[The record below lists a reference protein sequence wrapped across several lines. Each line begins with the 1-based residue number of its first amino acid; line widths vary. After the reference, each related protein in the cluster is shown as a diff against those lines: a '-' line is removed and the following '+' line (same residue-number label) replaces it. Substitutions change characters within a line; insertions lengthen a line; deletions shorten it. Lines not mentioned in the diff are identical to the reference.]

1 MSRILALVTGSTQ
14 GIGLAVAKELAIK
27 HNYHVL
33 LGVRNTKAG
42 EEIASDLQKGGH
54 QASVVELDLNSP
66 ESIEK
71 AVKHI
76 EEKYGYLDV
85 LINNAAVLLDFYKD
99 LSTWDLFS
107 KTFTTNVVGTGC
119 LTQSILPLI
128 RKAKNAPPRIVFVS
142 SVMGSLTKATDE
154 TTIYYNIDYKAYDAS
169 KAAVNMLMLNF
180 ARELRDVG
188 GKLFAARTPET
199 QSFLWRMVASE
210 EERFR
215 EKLHTFSPHEVH
227 LCLEAMIIYMMMS
240 MSEPDSESK
249 ERTTRLFETA
259 ELIGSRF
266 LDHTGSY
273 STTEIAEPS
282 STWEDWIFAES
293 RRRMSCLWLII
304 GCVITIENGKKCSIC
319 SDMCSLPLPSSKLLW
334 EARSFEEWQT
344 EKAFFDM
351 SCPMITLGELVEAK
365 TNAGNP
371 VGAQR
376 LQSWEMGS
384 DKMAAMLNIAV
395 EFIPRSFT
403 RPMPIMRGPA
413 PPTYPPTPPS
423 QGTKRK
429 ASDAA
434 PTSENNEL
442 SQTLPPSP
450 KRTQREA
457 SFLSISSDGHEYDPH
472 QHDELAPRDDRTV
485 INTEPELSDEQNV
498 YSTPLFTLDAMSF
511 LLAQLEARV
520 REDKRLLPFGGI
532 QVIVTG
538 DFCQL
543 APVKPFQ
550 FCYVCGVP
558 TKFNKSDG
566 LHTCIKSREHGPWA
580 DEDKWAFRSN
590 AWAETNFTCFNL
602 TDIHRQNDPSF
613 IKLLQKCRLGIP
625 FTENDIDLLMNHDC
639 EVENAPQ
646 LLCTREEVDPI
657 NHAKFQEITEYE
669 PKRYTVLDGFKWNQK
684 LKWEKDKYSASLED
698 GTLVVH
704 KEHQL
709 DPVVNLKQTMQV
721 MLQVNLDIR
730 DGLVNGSQGVVCG
743 WEKIDL
749 AKLPVLQG
757 EYSNER
763 EGLVRAFTTK
773 YIQLHPDKR
782 DHVWPRVRFSNGRV
796 RTIYPWC
803 VITPVGEFRPYSLLQ
818 RTQIPLIPGWA
829 ITIHKSQGMT
839 LERVIVNL
847 SRAFAEGQVYV
858 ALSRATCLRGL
869 RVEGEARGIT
879 VGEGGNEEVRQ
890 FLADTFGTE
899 TFEGLEDEEHEESKR
914 HKELRHGKAEA
925 IIDSAAKT
933 TADTSSEAAAEV
945 TASEATAQAIAGAI
959 ADTIATGLTAD
970 FTADSTA
977 GPTAA
982 TAKATSD
989 LTAKF
994 TRDATAMDT
1003 ADSAADP
1010 TVATRDPTGVYPQ
1023 DMHPHILQQILQKSL
1038 SQMPQQRTQP
1048 RTQPRSQQILQQP
1061 QPMPLLPSNPSTSG
1075 PADNENDFLEVDL
1088 ASEVDLV
1095 PEPTLCKEQQDLLDL
1110 IMSGRN
1116 VFFTGSAG
1124 CGKST
1129 VLKAAVKKL
1138 RAASKIVHIT
1148 APTGRAAL
1156 GVNGV
1161 TTWSYMGW
1169 TIDSMKSPLSELKS
1183 DSHRKTVKARLTE
1196 THVLVI
1202 DEISMVENHHF
1213 QRMNECLK
1221 SARCWSQQHSD
1232 YWPNAPAFGGV
1243 QLLITGD
1250 FCQLPPVKPFGHCMR
1265 CGSPTIPDTKR
1276 NPTEWNCSGRF
1287 NCGPFYVEDQ
1297 WAFRSDAWE
1306 EANFS
1311 HVHLKEIHRQSD
1323 QSFVKMLQKCRLGIP
1338 FSKEEGKMLLK
1349 QNPDDPKFQNVTKLF
1364 AYKNA
1369 VQEENRKS
1377 FDLLPGR
1384 STIYEA
1390 IDGFD
1395 WRPHHTELEHYKQN
1409 ARPDK
1414 YSDILFVKETKEQCK
1429 DSPLDAY
1436 VEMKINA
1443 LVMLKINLDTEKGL
1457 VNGSQGIVVGWE
1469 PHDPAKLPNTKKN
1482 TLLNIDVL
1490 AGHHAHWRA
1499 NLIREYAERR
1509 GIRQWPIVRFNNGI
1523 TPTIYPWVLV
1533 NTLGATEPY
1542 SILYRTQLPLVL
1554 AWAVSIHKSRGMTL
1568 THVTTDLSQAWEQPL
1583 KYVAL
1588 SRVTSLDGLAILKP
1602 GGRKK
1607 RVSRKES
1614 LNVIES
1620 SSHEV
1625 REFLEDKFGRDLFTE
1640 LEGNR

>member
-1 MSRILALVTGSTQ
+1 
-14 GIGLAVAKELAIK
+14 
-27 HNYHVL
+27 
-33 LGVRNTKAG
+33 
-42 EEIASDLQKGGH
+42 
-54 QASVVELDLNSP
+54 
-66 ESIEK
+66 
-71 AVKHI
+71 
-76 EEKYGYLDV
+76 
-85 LINNAAVLLDFYKD
+85 
-99 LSTWDLFS
+99 
-107 KTFTTNVVGTGC
+107 
-119 LTQSILPLI
+119 
-128 RKAKNAPPRIVFVS
+128 
-142 SVMGSLTKATDE
+142 
-154 TTIYYNIDYKAYDAS
+154 
-169 KAAVNMLMLNF
+169 
-180 ARELRDVG
+180 
-188 GKLFAARTPET
+188 
-199 QSFLWRMVASE
+199 
-210 EERFR
+210 
-215 EKLHTFSPHEVH
+215 
-227 LCLEAMIIYMMMS
+227 
-240 MSEPDSESK
+240 
-249 ERTTRLFETA
+249 
-259 ELIGSRF
+259 
-266 LDHTGSY
+266 
-273 STTEIAEPS
+273 
-282 STWEDWIFAES
+282 
-293 RRRMSCLWLII
+293 
-304 GCVITIENGKKCSIC
+304 
-319 SDMCSLPLPSSKLLW
+319 
-334 EARSFEEWQT
+334 
-344 EKAFFDM
+344 
-351 SCPMITLGELVEAK
+351 
-365 TNAGNP
+365 
-371 VGAQR
+371 
-376 LQSWEMGS
+376 
-384 DKMAAMLNIAV
+384 
-395 EFIPRSFT
+395 
-403 RPMPIMRGPA
+403 
-413 PPTYPPTPPS
+413 
-423 QGTKRK
+423 
-429 ASDAA
+429 
-434 PTSENNEL
+434 
-442 SQTLPPSP
+442 
-450 KRTQREA
+450 
-457 SFLSISSDGHEYDPH
+457 
-472 QHDELAPRDDRTV
+472 
-485 INTEPELSDEQNV
+485 
-498 YSTPLFTLDAMSF
+498 
-511 LLAQLEARV
+511 
-520 REDKRLLPFGGI
+520 
-532 QVIVTG
+532 
-538 DFCQL
+538 
-543 APVKPFQ
+543 
-550 FCYVCGVP
+550 
-558 TKFNKSDG
+558 
-566 LHTCIKSREHGPWA
+566 
-580 DEDKWAFRSN
+580 
-590 AWAETNFTCFNL
+590 
-602 TDIHRQNDPSF
+602 
-613 IKLLQKCRLGIP
+613 
-625 FTENDIDLLMNHDC
+625 
-639 EVENAPQ
+639 
-646 LLCTREEVDPI
+646 
-657 NHAKFQEITEYE
+657 
-669 PKRYTVLDGFKWNQK
+669 
-684 LKWEKDKYSASLED
+684 
-698 GTLVVH
+698 
-704 KEHQL
+704 
-709 DPVVNLKQTMQV
+709 
-721 MLQVNLDIR
+721 
-730 DGLVNGSQGVVCG
+730 
-743 WEKIDL
+743 
-749 AKLPVLQG
+749 
-757 EYSNER
+757 
-763 EGLVRAFTTK
+763 
-773 YIQLHPDKR
+773 
-782 DHVWPRVRFSNGRV
+782 
-796 RTIYPWC
+796 
-803 VITPVGEFRPYSLLQ
+803 
-818 RTQIPLIPGWA
+818 
-829 ITIHKSQGMT
+829 
-839 LERVIVNL
+839 
-847 SRAFAEGQVYV
+847 
-858 ALSRATCLRGL
+858 
-869 RVEGEARGIT
+869 
-879 VGEGGNEEVRQ
+879 
-890 FLADTFGTE
+890 
-899 TFEGLEDEEHEESKR
+899 
-914 HKELRHGKAEA
+914 
-925 IIDSAAKT
+925 
-933 TADTSSEAAAEV
+933 
-945 TASEATAQAIAGAI
+945 
-959 ADTIATGLTAD
+959 
-970 FTADSTA
+970 
-977 GPTAA
+977 
-982 TAKATSD
+982 
-989 LTAKF
+989 
-994 TRDATAMDT
+994 MDT